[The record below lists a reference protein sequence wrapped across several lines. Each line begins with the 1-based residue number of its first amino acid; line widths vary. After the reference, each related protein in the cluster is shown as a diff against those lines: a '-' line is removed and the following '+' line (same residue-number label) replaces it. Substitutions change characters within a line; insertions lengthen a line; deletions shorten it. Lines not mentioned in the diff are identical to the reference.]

1 MHVPMFVAESA
12 NGSPLPR
19 VVLCWALLLQG
30 FVWRVR
36 GGTRKKSYASPRSPV
51 LATLGTGGF
60 LKGGVLAALLQVGRR
75 LAGD

>member
-1 MHVPMFVAESA
+1 MHVPMLLRVRM
-12 NGSPLPR
+12 GRHCR

-30 FVWRVR
+30 FVESAGRN
-36 GGTRKKSYASPRSPV
+36 TKKKVESTVPV